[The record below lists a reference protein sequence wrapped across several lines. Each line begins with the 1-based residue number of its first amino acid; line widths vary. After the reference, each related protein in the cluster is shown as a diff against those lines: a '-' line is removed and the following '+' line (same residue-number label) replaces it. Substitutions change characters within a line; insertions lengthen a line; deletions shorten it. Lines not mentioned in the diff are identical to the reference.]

1 MIWNNKEEITCTLF
15 TNPWKFT

>member
-1 MIWNNKEEITCTLF
+1 MIWNNKGEITCTLF